1 MPSRRIRQGPPRP
14 PSLPDSLPAAVG
26 VQLELEYEQAV
37 ESAAYDDVDLSGSE
51 AGAVEFGQCRFRK
64 ASLAGSHLAK
74 VRFIDCYIEISDMS
88 NMRGEKGVLER
99 VAVTG
104 SRMTGLA
111 WNDGLLADATF
122 ADCKV
127 DLTNFRFARFDVVTF
142 TDCNLAGADFTDADL
157 RGASFTR
164 CDLTRAQFHNATMTG
179 TRFRACEL
187 EGIGGL
193 TSWAGAIVHP
203 DDLLGLSYALAGAL
217 GITVAEPDR

>member
-1 MPSRRIRQGPPRP
+1 M
-14 PSLPDSLPAAVG
+14 
-26 VQLELEYEQAV
+26 
-37 ESAAYDDVDLSGSE
+37 
-51 AGAVEFGQCRFRK
+51 
-64 ASLAGSHLAK
+64 
-74 VRFIDCYIEISDMS
+74 
-88 NMRGEKGVLER
+88 
-99 VAVTG
+99 
-104 SRMTGLA
+104 
-111 WNDGLLADATF
+111 
-122 ADCKV
+122 
-127 DLTNFRFARFDVVTF
+127 TF

-203 DDLLGLSYALAGAL
+203 DDLLALSYALAGAL